1 MGFHTKIPPNSSKLP
16 FKWSSAMPVD
26 EATVKRVSLPYPCDC
41 DSTDGTRLHRWTLSV
56 DGPPWPRRRVQ
67 MINDFSEFF
76 TPPNQSD
83 SLTMSD
89 FCLALEKKT
98 GGERS
103 VQKEGMRKR
112 ENLVWT
118 PRVLLF
124 GEGIKSKLLFFLYNI
139 FFFFEKKR
147 CTHYWEER
155 TVCVI
160 LNPQD
165 HFWHFVTRNEIQLQ
179 G

>member
-16 FKWSSAMPVD
+16 FKWSSAMPLD

-89 FCLALEKKT
+89 FCLALEKKK
-98 GGERS
+98 GGKEASKKKEWENERIS
-103 VQKEGMRKR
+103 SELHAFYCLARA
-112 ENLVWT
+112 
-118 PRVLLF
+118 
-124 GEGIKSKLLFFLYNI
+124 SKANFYFFYII
-139 FFFFEKKR
+139 FFAFLKKKGAPII
-147 CTHYWEER
+147 ER
-155 TVCVI
+155 RGQCASS
-160 LNPQD
+160 
-165 HFWHFVTRNEIQLQ
+165 
-179 G
+179 